1 MSSTF
6 LFVILLIC
14 LSVVQCSFQSELFSV
29 LKQVKLVTPS
39 EVGLKNF
46 VNEVEETI
54 MKYNLNQLL
63 GNSTLATI
71 LEGEVRETLK
81 QNGYP
86 IVLQVPSSAMF
97 PIIKSHVEDIA
108 EDEIRSAGA
117 KMKGN
122 SVSVSVP
129 TSGKC
134 SNTLKVDIK
143 ADLEKK
149 KCGGGIFSWAC
160 VTAKFRLT
168 AHGCFKFV
176 ASGWVIQTET
186 VSTHSDFDGKGFWG
200 EAFDHFVEDDIND
213 AVRNA
218 IQNGISDIDVGKTV
232 DEEIEKEVNV
242 AIDDLIEQFSSF
254 VPAGEIDQMV
264 EQVKKYILRVIN
276 TNQFSNIEIS
286 ITPDFVSFSLAF

>member
-39 EVGLKNF
+39 EAGLKNF
-46 VNEVEETI
+46 VSQVEDTI
-54 MKYNLNQLL
+54 LKYDLNQLL
-63 GNSTLATI
+63 GNSTLAFI
-71 LEGEVRETLK
+71 LEGEVREILK
-81 QNGYP
+81 KNGYP
-86 IVLQVPSSAMF
+86 IVVQVPSPAMF
-97 PIIKSHVEDIA
+97 PIIQS
-108 EDEIRSAGA
+108 EIERILVDLVRGA
-117 KMKGN
+117 DVDLKGN
-122 SVSVSVP
+122 RVSVSVP
-129 TSGKC
+129 SSGKC
-134 SNTLKVDIK
+134 SNTVKVDIK
-143 ADLEKK
+143 VDAEKK
-149 KCGGGIFSWAC
+149 LCTGFFGWMCPSVKG
-160 VTAKFRLT
+160 RLT

-176 ASGWVIQTET
+176 TSGWTIQTQIIDKY
-186 VSTHSDFDGKGFWG
+186 VHFDGTNFFT
-200 EAFDHFVEDDIND
+200 ELIDHFVDAEIND
-213 AVRNA
+213 KVQDA